1 MGKDRETDEL
11 FHNSNLMILIC
22 YTFFSTLLTV
32 TSLVLHWIV
41 WPIILI
47 NIGIVFSWV
56 MFLKKSLNDHL
67 RIWIYVILLMCS
79 FFYYGTYTT
88 SAYDLAIVMSAVIIV
103 FTVTGSKNIITLCQI
118 TFVVTYGYCIFQLIR
133 SGQEFD
139 TILVLRTMMHFGMV
153 LVIGKVSKNIIEK
166 WMMVLNKSKDE
177 NDALMES
184 TERLNDFLANVS
196 HELRT
201 PVNAIIGLTG
211 ICIDKEENDDIRKE
225 MESVRAAGH
234 KVADQISDILDYSE
248 IDRNKLVINNEDYML
263 SSLMNDLVHDLKEY
277 KKDGVELVIDIDPSI
292 PAKMNTDVTKFKK
305 ILKSIIGNALKY
317 TNDGGVYVKMDTETK
332 DYGVNFKVEVTDTG
346 IGMTAEELERIYDS
360 FYQADSGRS
369 RSGNGLGLGMS
380 IVRGFISLLGGF
392 MTVRSKV
399 GEGTTVR
406 ISIPQTVVDSS
417 TCMSV
422 ESPQR
427 LCLAAFLQ
435 FDKFSNPRVREYY
448 NSCVYNIV
456 KGLGVQM
463 YRVDNIENL
472 RKLVDTANLTHMF
485 IGEEEYLDNKDYIES
500 LASDIIVA
508 VVAESAASFDNSQ
521 RSRILEKPFYCFPVV
536 SVLNTDIG
544 EKDISMGRMVVNN
557 VHALVVDDEPM
568 NLVVAKSIFK
578 RYGMRVTTVSSGME
592 SVDICKKE
600 VFDIIFMDHM
610 MRGMDGV
617 EAMKRIRSDSS
628 GLNHNVPMVALTAN
642 AMSSARQMFMSEG
655 FDGFVS
661 KPIEIESLERTL
673 KRLLPVS
680 AISYIKEGN
689 EDASETEHSE
699 KAEPVSQPVTFR
711 GKLKAANIDI
721 ETGLHYCGGD
731 LDFYKTLLLQIATE
745 AKDKIRSLTQFYDK
759 KAWKDYEIIIH
770 AVKSTT
776 KTVGAMSVSEDAL
789 KLEKAAT
796 EGDEE
801 YISANHERV
810 LESYKTLISG
820 ILSALDR
827 PQEESGDDDADDEVF
842 EFGPD
847 ASDDSDE
854 VFEFGPD
861 GEED

>member
-118 TFVVTYGYCIFQLIR
+118 TFVVTYGYCIFRLIR

-153 LVIGKVSKNIIEK
+153 LVIGRVSKNIIDK

-177 NDALMES
+177 NDSLTES

-592 SVDICKKE
+592 SVDICKNE

-745 AKDKIRSLTQFYDK
+745 AKDKIRSLTEFYDK

-827 PQEESGDDDADDEVF
+827 PQEDSGDDDADDEVF